1 MTAPTRTRRQATA
14 EPRRRPRRSDVPAQ
28 EGLGTPVPAR
38 RRRSAQ
44 PKRTMTAAERA
55 YARRA
60 QRTQA
65 LEQGARAPQPRRAR
79 IALRLPRSRATFV
92 MLVMVLLGA
101 GVVTTLLL
109 STQAIADSYRL
120 EQLRENNAALAERV
134 EQLQQDVS
142 GAESPS
148 SLAERAKALGMVPA
162 GDPAH
167 LVRNPDGSVTVVGEP
182 KKAEGAAPP
191 AQAPTAPVLQ
201 PGTPAGG
208 RPIEGDVPQGESQI
222 APPQA
227 PPTDAPPADAPPA
240 DAPPVDGAPADGAG
254 GAPGQQ
260 TTGGQ

>member
-1 MTAPTRTRRQATA
+1 MTAPTRTRRQAGA
-14 EPRRRPRRSDVPAQ
+14 EPRRRPRRSDVPAE
-28 EGLGTPVPAR
+28 EGLGTPVPAKR
-38 RRRSAQ
+38 RRRPQQQ
-44 PKRTMTAAERA
+44 PRQQPQRSTAAERA

-60 QRTQA
+60 QRA
-65 LEQGARAPQPRRAR
+65 EGLKARPEPQRRTTR
-79 IALRLPRSRATFV
+79 LKLRMPRSRATFV

-120 EQLRENNAALAERV
+120 EQLRENNATLAERV

-167 LVRNPDGSVTVVGEP
+167 LVQNPDGSVTVVGQP
-182 KKAEGAAPP
+182 KKAEGAPVQ
-191 AQAPTAPVLQ
+191 QAPAAPVVQ

-208 RPIEGDVPQGESQI
+208 RPIEGDVPQGDSQV
-222 APPQA
+222 APPADPQA
-227 PPTDAPPADAPPA
+227 PPPDPQAPPADPQNA
-240 DAPPVDGAPADGAG
+240 
-254 GAPGQQ
+254 APGQQ

>member
-14 EPRRRPRRSDVPAQ
+14 EPRRRPRRSDVPVE

-38 RRRSAQ
+38 RRRSAPQ
-44 PKRTMTAAERA
+44 AQRSTTAAERA

-60 QRTQA
+60 QRAEGLKQS
-65 LEQGARAPQPRRAR
+65 APEPERQKAR
-79 IALRLPRSRATFV
+79 IKLRLPRSRATFV
-92 MLVMVLLGA
+92 LLVMMLLAA
-101 GVVTTLLL
+101 GVVVTLLL

-120 EQLRENNAALAERV
+120 EQLREDNAGLAERV

-167 LVRNPDGSVTVVGEP
+167 LVQNADGTVTVVGEP
-182 KKAEGAAPP
+182 KKAEGAPVTQATEAPMVP
-191 AQAPTAPVLQ
+191 PS
-201 PGTPAGG
+201 TPAGG
-208 RPIEGDVPQGESQI
+208 RPIEGDVAQGESQ
-222 APPQA
+222 ATGQ
-227 PPTDAPPADAPPA
+227 TTGQPADTAVPS
-240 DAPPVDGAPADGAG
+240 AG
-254 GAPGQQ
+254 DQAPGQQ